1 LQDNLARL
9 PSNIHGSIGSPE
21 RHLLFFLEPPE
32 PVEMHMDSLNT
43 NTLIAIAVVA
53 VVVIAVVAWL
63 AYSSH
68 QSKRLKERFGP
79 EYDAV
84 LKRHGG
90 SKSKA
95 ESELRQRQKRVA
107 HLEIVPLSPSEATRF
122 SQAWTRLQGS
132 FVDDPKG
139 VLIEADRLVR
149 DLLTKRGY
157 PVTDFELRA
166 ADISVDHP
174 VVVNNYRAAQR
185 ILSQDQRGEASTEDL
200 RKAVV
205 HFRALFDELLGTP
218 QARDQ
223 APPTKL
229 AA

>member
-1 LQDNLARL
+1 
-9 PSNIHGSIGSPE
+9 
-21 RHLLFFLEPPE
+21 
-32 PVEMHMDSLNT
+32 MDSLNT
-43 NTLIAIAVVA
+43 PTLIAVAVVA
-53 VVVIAVVAWL
+53 VILVAFAAWL
-63 AYSSH
+63 AYGSL
-68 QSKRLKERFGP
+68 QTKRLKQRFGP

-84 LKRHGG
+84 LKRTG
-90 SKSKA
+90 SKARA
-95 ESELRQRQKRVA
+95 EAELKRRQKRVDRF
-107 HLEIVPLSPSEATRF
+107 EIVPLVPAEAARF
-122 SQAWTRLQGS
+122 SQAWTRLQSS

-149 DLLTKRGY
+149 ELLARRGY
-157 PVTDFELRA
+157 PVADFELRA

-185 ILSQDQRGEASTEDL
+185 IVSMDQRGEASTEDL

-218 QARDQ
+218 ATGDR
-223 APPTKL
+223 ATPPAKL

>member
-1 LQDNLARL
+1 
-9 PSNIHGSIGSPE
+9 
-21 RHLLFFLEPPE
+21 
-32 PVEMHMDSLNT
+32 MDSINT
-43 NTLIAIAVVA
+43 TTLIAIVA
-53 VVVIAVVAWL
+53 VAVILIAVVAWL
-63 AYSSH
+63 AYGSN
-68 QSKRLKERFGP
+68 QSRRLRERFGP

-84 LKRHGG
+84 LKRHG
-90 SKSKA
+90 SKA
-95 ESELRQRQKRVA
+95 KAEAELRRRQKRVERF
-107 HLEIVPLSPSEATRF
+107 EIVPLAPAEVTRF
-122 SQAWTRLQGS
+122 SQSWKRLQGS

-157 PVTDFELRA
+157 PVADFEMRA

-185 ILSQDQRGEASTEDL
+185 IVSLDQRGEASTEDL

-205 HFRALFDELLGTP
+205 HFRALFDELLGTGKT
-218 QARDQ
+218 QDQ
-223 APPTKL
+223 SAPPSRL

>member
-1 LQDNLARL
+1 
-9 PSNIHGSIGSPE
+9 
-21 RHLLFFLEPPE
+21 
-32 PVEMHMDSLNT
+32 MDSMNT
-43 NTLIAIAVVA
+43 TTLIAVAVVA
-53 VVVIAVVAWL
+53 VILIAFVAWL
-63 AYSSH
+63 AYSAN
-68 QSKRLKERFGP
+68 QTKRLRQRFGP

-84 LKRHGG
+84 LQRTG
-90 SKSKA
+90 SKAKA
-95 ESELRQRQKRVA
+95 EAELRQRQKRVE
-107 HLEIVPLSPSEATRF
+107 HLEIVALAPAEVTRF
-122 SQAWTRLQGS
+122 SQAWTRLQSS

-149 DLLTKRGY
+149 DLLAKRGY
-157 PVTDFELRA
+157 PVADFELRA

-185 ILSQDQRGEASTEDL
+185 IVSLDQRGEASTEDL

-218 QARDQ
+218 ATRDKVTP
-223 APPTKL
+223 ATKL